1 MSENQN
7 FEKLLKDFF
16 SEIFYEK
23 CVIEDSSVTSEEQD
37 SINSL
42 TFIEVLENLKNL
54 FMELMNFK
62 KSFLTQDKFEILK
75 TNEKFE
81 AMLQKLEAEV
91 RNHIRVEHQLKLHI
105 ENNQSHSEELEAI
118 NQKLIAQIKELGEG
132 KGKGVGKVEV
142 KGVMERIVRLEGIV
156 GKKDTQIAKL
166 EADNL
171 RLRRML
177 DGKENGKRGD
187 VEGFKQKCEENFSDL
202 FKLEQVLKE
211 KSTRGVMR
219 ERNRSNRKSNVET
232 EISQIRAKE
241 VNKASAKSLSKVHS
255 RSTSEQVRPVSG
267 LRKRV

>member
-1 MSENQN
+1 MSENLN

-16 SEIFYEK
+16 AEIFYEK
-23 CVIEDSSVTSEEQD
+23 CIIEDSSITSEEQD

-42 TFIEVLENLKNL
+42 TFLEVLDNLKNL

-105 ENNQSHSEELEAI
+105 ENNQSHSEGLEI
-118 NQKLIAQIKELGEG
+118 MNQKLIAQIKDIGEG
-132 KGKGVGKVEV
+132 KGKAGGKVEV
-142 KGVMERIVRLEGIV
+142 RGVMERIVKLEGVV
-156 GKKDTQIAKL
+156 GKKDSQIAKL
-166 EADNL
+166 EAENL

-177 DGKENGKRGD
+177 DGKENGKKVD
-187 VEGFKQKCEENFSDL
+187 VEGFKQKCEENFSEL

-211 KSTRGVMR
+211 KSVRGVMR

-232 EISQIRAKE
+232 EISQSKVKE
-241 VNKASAKSLSKVHS
+241 VNKASAKNLSKVHS
-255 RSTSEQVRPVSG
+255 RSSSEQVRPVSG